1 MTATAL
7 LRKSCARALGVLVLM
22 LLLANLAI
30 TLPWLRIN
38 GDYDQAIDTTTDQI
52 GRYQALEAQ
61 GPQLKARLDSL
72 HREVESASYYV
83 DAETPALAAA
93 ALQSRVKQAVE
104 GAGGTLTS
112 TQSLPL
118 EEEGSAERVAIL
130 VRMSGDVDALL
141 RVLYALE
148 GEPPLLFVDN
158 LTVRNKRRPTRRRRG
173 RQPVVDSTGY
183 SLDISFELAGYLR
196 GEKG

>member
-1 MTATAL
+1 MSGTGQT
-7 LRKSCARALGVLVLM
+7 RKSCAKAVGILLLL

-30 TLPWLRIN
+30 TLPWLRIS
-38 GDYDQAIDTTTDQI
+38 GQYDQAIETASQQI
-52 GRYQALEAQ
+52 RRFQALQAQ
-61 GPQLKARLDSL
+61 GPELQARLDSL
-72 HREVESASYYV
+72 DREVGNASYYV

-93 ALQSRVKQAVE
+93 ALQARVKQAVE
-104 GAGGTLTS
+104 GVGGTLTS

-118 EEEGSAERVAIL
+118 EEEGSAQRVGVL
-130 VRMSGDVDALL
+130 VRMSGDVDVLFK
-141 RVLYALE
+141 VLYALE

-158 LTVRNKRRPTRRRRG
+158 LTVRNKRKPPRRRRA
-173 RQPVVDSTGY
+173 RQPVTESTGY

>member
-1 MTATAL
+1 MTATGMI
-7 LRKSCARALGVLVLM
+7 RRTCVRALGVLLLL
-22 LLLANLAI
+22 LLLANVAI
-30 TLPWLRIN
+30 TVPWLRMN
-38 GDYDQAIDTTTDQI
+38 GAYDQAIETTTDQI
-52 GRYQALEAQ
+52 RRYQTLQAQ

-118 EEEGSAERVAIL
+118 EEEGSAEKVAIL

-141 RVLYALE
+141 KVLYTLE

-158 LTVRNKRRPTRRRRG
+158 LTVRNKRRPIRRRRG
-173 RQPVVDSTGY
+173 RAPVVESTGY